1 MNHSV
6 RYIKAYSIE
15 SYDRS
20 ITSLYSHL
28 LGSDKMT
35 INHRVANISALL
47 LGCPYRPQA
56 TGEGPCGYF
65 DQAPLYRL
73 DRFDCVTYINTVLA
87 LALSHDVISFRE
99 NLVRIAYQKAQLDY
113 AHRHHFMSIDWNFY
127 NQSFGLVEDITS
139 KIVNAKERPIA
150 QYANTFI
157 DRPNW
162 FCHRSYKDLCLLQ
175 VVSHGSEKKLLND
188 MQALAAQVIPQRS
201 CLPYLPL
208 KDLFDEHSRPIKPLF
223 QQIPQGA
230 IIEIVRPNWNLKN
243 KIGTCLNVS
252 HVGFAIWKK
261 DTVYYRQA
269 SSIKQSVC
277 DIPLMKYLHARLIS
291 PTIKG
296 INIQR
301 LRSIYFR

>member
-6 RYIKAYSIE
+6 RYIEAYNVA

-20 ITSLYSHL
+20 ITSLYAHL
-28 LGSDKMT
+28 SDFNGMT
-35 INHRVANISALL
+35 INHRVASVSALL
-47 LGCPYRPQA
+47 LDCPYRLQA

-65 DQAPLYRL
+65 DKAPLYQL

-87 LALSHDVISFRE
+87 FALSHDVISFRE
-99 NLVRIAYQKAQLDY
+99 NLVRIGYQQAQLEY
-113 AHRHHFMSIDWNFY
+113 VYRHHFMSVDWNFH
-127 NQSFGLVEDITS
+127 NQSIGLVEDITS
-139 KIVNAKERPIA
+139 KIVNAKNKPIA
-150 QYANTFI
+150 RYASAVI

-162 FCHRSYKDLCLLQ
+162 FRHRSYNDLCLLQ
-175 VVSHGSEKKLLND
+175 VVSHSSEKKLLND
-188 MQALAAQVIPQRS
+188 LQALGAQLVPQRS

-208 KDLFDEHSRPIKPLF
+208 KDLFDEQSRPIKLLF
-223 QQIPQGA
+223 QQIPQSA

-261 DTVYYRQA
+261 DTIYYRQA
-269 SSIKQSVC
+269 SSIKQCVC
-277 DIPLMKYLHARLIS
+277 DIPLVEYLHSCLTS

-296 INIQR
+296 INVQK
-301 LRSIYFR
+301 LRPIYF